1 MINDR
6 FKDKIKKLEQ
16 EREEFVRKLTPED
29 QQQYQQIK
37 EAYNQQRGFN
47 QDASSGS
54 NSPEQ
59 NSPKR

>member
-6 FKDKIKKLEQ
+6 FKDRIKKLEQ
-16 EREEFVRKLTPED
+16 EREEFVRKLTPEA

-47 QDASSGS
+47 QDASSSS